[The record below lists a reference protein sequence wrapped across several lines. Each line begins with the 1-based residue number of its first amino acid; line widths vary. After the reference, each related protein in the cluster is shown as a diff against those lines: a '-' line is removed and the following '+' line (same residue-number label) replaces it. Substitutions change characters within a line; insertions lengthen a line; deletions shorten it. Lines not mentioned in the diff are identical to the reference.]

1 MTLQWRPPETSNGV
15 IMQYSIQLNEIYIAS
30 LSRNELM
37 YAIGGLSSDTVF
49 VLQLRAHTGA
59 GPGPPSSRTVIT
71 CT

>member
-1 MTLQWRPPETSNGV
+1 MTLQWRLPEFPNGV
-15 IMQYSIQLNEIYIAS
+15 IAQYSIQLDGINIAN
-30 LSRNELM
+30 LSSNELM
-37 YAIGGLSSDTVF
+37 YTIGGLSSDTVF